1 MMHARGHRHRILLVE
16 DHDELR
22 RAVAELLE
30 LEGYEAV
37 QASDGHEALAVLRE
51 GPTPC
56 VVLLDLHLPGLSG
69 QEFRARQ
76 LLDRQLAGVPVVAL
90 SGHGGI
96 AQQAAAMR
104 MEDYLEK
111 PIDLDKLLLVLR
123 RVCRQAA

>member
-1 MMHARGHRHRILLVE
+1 MTGPRGHRHRILLVE

-30 LEGYEAV
+30 LEGYETV
-37 QASDGHEALAVLRE
+37 QASDGHEALKALRD
-51 GPTPC
+51 GPSPC

-96 AQQAAAMR
+96 AQQAAAMN
-104 MEDYLEK
+104 MDDYLEK
-111 PIDLDKLLLVLR
+111 PIDLDKLLVVLR